1 MRLPNPTHSIMKDV
15 TIEDPSHDPEY
26 KQKLKDTTITFF
38 ADLFDVDDKV
48 SDTIVTHLFKHLSP
62 EEFTSYL
69 KGLGVTVTA
78 KGHKNLQLTYT
89 RLLDLREHFHLLK
102 TLFT

>member
-1 MRLPNPTHSIMKDV
+1 MEDV
-15 TIEDPSHDPEY
+15 TIIEESLDPAY

-48 SDTIVTHLFKHLSP
+48 SEVIVTHLFKHLSP

-78 KGHKNLQLTYT
+78 KGIDNLQLTYT